1 MAGAVPTKPI
11 RVWAIEDNESYRR
24 AIVRVVGAAPDLV
37 CPATFASC
45 EDALAALAAA
55 AEPPAVVLLDIGLP
69 GMSGL
74 DGIPKLVAA
83 APGVRIIVLTVFEDE
98 DKIFKAIC
106 AGATGYLLKMSPVG
120 EITAAIRDVVAGGSP
135 MNGRIARR
143 VLEMF
148 TRLAP
153 PPTDYG
159 LTERER
165 GVLDLMVQG
174 LIKKEI
180 ASELDLSVHTVDT
193 HIRNIYEKLQVHTRS
208 GAVAKAL
215 KEKLV

>member
-1 MAGAVPTKPI
+1 MASVPSPT
-11 RVWAIEDNESYRR
+11 RVWLVEDNEAYRQ
-24 AIVRVVGAAPDLV
+24 AVARVVEEAPGFSRPAA
-37 CPATFASC
+37 FAAC
-45 EDALAALAAA
+45 EDALAALPSS
-55 AEPPAVVLLDIGLP
+55 EPPDVVLLDIGLP

-74 DGIPKLVAA
+74 DGIPRFTSAV
-83 APGVRIIVLTVFEDE
+83 PGVRVIVLTVFEDD
-98 DKIFKAIC
+98 DKIFRAIC
-106 AGATGYLLKMSPVG
+106 AGASGYLLKMSPV
-120 EITAAIRDVVAGGSP
+120 EQITAAIREVREGGSP
-135 MNGRIARR
+135 MNARIARR

-148 TRLAP
+148 AKLAP
-153 PPTDYG
+153 VPADYG

-165 GVLDLMVQG
+165 DVLHQMVRG

-180 ASELDLSVHTVDT
+180 AAKLGLSVHTVDT

>member
-1 MAGAVPTKPI
+1 MATAAQPA
-11 RVWAIEDNESYRR
+11 RVWTIEDNDSYRR
-24 AIVRVVGAAPDLV
+24 AIMRVVDAAPGLE
-37 CPATFASC
+37 CPAAFANC
-45 EDALAALAAA
+45 EDALAALATSR
-55 AEPPAVVLLDIGLP
+55 EPPDVILLDIGLP

-74 DGIPKLVAA
+74 DGIPRLVAA

-98 DKIFKAIC
+98 DKIFRAIC

-120 EITAAIRDVVAGGSP
+120 EITAAIRDVLAGGSP

-153 PPTDYG
+153 PPADYG

-193 HIRNIYEKLQVHTRS
+193 HIRNIYEKLHVHTRS